1 MTLKKTP
8 MDDTYSL
15 PPKTIT
21 VDLWKAVAIMLTA
34 MLGSAGAGLWSGI
47 TTLNADHYQL
57 VALAQEVSD
66 HQVKSDEVL
75 QGLMVRLSSIDSRLS
90 RIEGR
95 LEK

>member
-8 MDDTYSL
+8 MDDTYQI
-15 PPKTIT
+15 PQKTIT
-21 VDLWKAVAIMLTA
+21 VDLWKAVAILLTA

-47 TTLNADHYQL
+47 TTLNADHFQL
-57 VALAQEVSD
+57 TALAQEVSD